1 MYIISNLAQYVYIQ
15 CVNFNNL
22 LIIAPITV
30 TNLQT
35 CISGQHFL
43 PRKLIE
49 VKDSQQQI
57 ILTRFLPRNSNL
69 FVLLFWNALTSPVH
83 LTYCLLEGFT
93 GFFLYWNICQK
104 KLVCSIFQHLKSS
117 KNTKIN
123 YLYQFTSKSNLKNIT
138 ALSSHFSVLYRKFNY
153 ILHM

>member
-1 MYIISNLAQYVYIQ
+1 MYIISNLAQYVNIL

-22 LIIAPITV
+22 LIIAPTTV

-49 VKDSQQQI
+49 VKDRQQQI

-83 LTYCLLEGFT
+83 LLPSWRIHLL
-93 GFFLYWNICQK
+93 LPILKYLSK
-104 KLVCSIFQHLKSS
+104 KLVCSLFQNLKSS

-123 YLYQFTSKSNLKNIT
+123 YLYQFTSKSKLKNIT
-138 ALSSHFSVLYRKFNY
+138 ALSENKVQFTFFCFV
-153 ILHM
+153 

>member
-1 MYIISNLAQYVYIQ
+1 MHIISNLAQYVYIVL

-49 VKDSQQQI
+49 VKDRQQKI

-93 GFFLYWNICQK
+93 GFFLTSVPSCCLVNFLIPNIPKTDLGSSQIVESDGSLGIAKTSNVPSFYTYFINQK
-104 KLVCSIFQHLKSS
+104 FLIQS
-117 KNTKIN
+117 
-123 YLYQFTSKSNLKNIT
+123 
-138 ALSSHFSVLYRKFNY
+138 
-153 ILHM
+153 